1 MGKNFVTVEF
11 NTMLCISVRGNLQ
24 VRKPVFS
31 LTRNV
36 LQLEQAFCI
45 VLFLLQVSPNI
56 CFFWFH
62 GYLMSFSR
70 NCSIAHIFILFVVCC
85 TYVLWT
91 DFHANDVTA
100 VRGL

>member
-45 VLFLLQVSPNI
+45 VL
-56 CFFWFH
+56 CFFSKFH
-62 GYLMSFSR
+62 QIFVSFG
-70 NCSIAHIFILFVVCC
+70 FM
-85 TYVLWT
+85 
-91 DFHANDVTA
+91 VTA
-100 VRGL
+100 